1 MWLIRGR
8 GERGGARGFATA
20 AAAAGDVTAV
30 WLAGD
35 GEEAGC
41 SLPPLHNGAV
51 LIGVGRAAGGLE
63 RKEGGEKEPAMVH
76 SPPVKAKESGWVEHK
91 TGQRSLHP
99 I

>member
-1 MWLIRGR
+1 MIRKGSAQMWLIRGR

-63 RKEGGEKEPAMVH
+63 RKEGGGERARDGPQ
-76 SPPVKAKESGWVEHK
+76 S
-91 TGQRSLHP
+91 TG
-99 I
+99 